1 MNELIRDTVT
11 PFFEKIIRKIDHLED
26 RISILDKK
34 ISHLDTIISNISI
47 TTLPNMPNI
56 SYNDN
61 YSSILDKH
69 K

>member
-47 TTLPNMPNI
+47 TTLSNMPNI